1 MPTGTMLKS
10 IGKGL
15 LVRLLAYSV
24 LGAGFWL
31 LYQGFLLPN
40 ILVGIL
46 GGLMIPA
53 GMYLIVTARRG
64 AAMPADAAFI
74 DLDQEQAGEEEEDHV
89 DSIDRGR

>member
-1 MPTGTMLKS
+1 MLKS

-15 LVRLLAYSV
+15 LGRLLAYGV

-31 LYQGFLLPN
+31 LYQGFLRPN
-40 ILVGIL
+40 VLVGIL
-46 GGLMIPA
+46 GGMTIPA

-64 AAMPADAAFI
+64 AESPTDASSI
-74 DLDQEQAGEEEEDHV
+74 DSDQEQAGEKEENQL

>member
-1 MPTGTMLKS
+1 MLKS

-15 LVRLLAYSV
+15 LGRLLAYGV
-24 LGAGFWL
+24 LAAGFWL
-31 LYQGFLLPN
+31 LYQGFLRPN
-40 ILVGIL
+40 IPVGIL

-64 AAMPADAAFI
+64 ADLPADPALI
-74 DLDQEQAGEEEEDHV
+74 DLDQEQAGEQEEDHV